1 MTATIGVIYATV
13 LVMEL
18 PTIESNL
25 KCQIGAN
32 PEVTAPRAIIEIIEI
47 GINSNSFIPPM
58 MKKGSKIIP
67 PKVTCKTAK
76 TSGFA
81 LSGNTNFVVYG

>member
-1 MTATIGVIYATV
+1 MGSPKRATPTMTATIGVIYATV

-32 PEVTAPRAIIEIIEI
+32 PEVIAPRAIIEIIEI
-47 GINSNSFIPPM
+47 GIISNF
-58 MKKGSKIIP
+58 
-67 PKVTCKTAK
+67 
-76 TSGFA
+76 
-81 LSGNTNFVVYG
+81 